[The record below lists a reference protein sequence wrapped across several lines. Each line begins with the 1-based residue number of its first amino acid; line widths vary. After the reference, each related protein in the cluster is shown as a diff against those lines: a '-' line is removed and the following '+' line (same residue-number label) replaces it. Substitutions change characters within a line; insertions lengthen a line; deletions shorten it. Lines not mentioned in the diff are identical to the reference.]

1 MRKIKKI
8 SVLILA
14 FAFLW
19 LGWFVPCALSADAA
33 ILDKEI
39 ISSGFNA
46 ESWFMPSDNPGIKL
60 NSGIVFDETSTEN
73 SYTVANTKN
82 ISKAAKE
89 LYISQP
95 AISKS
100 IQKLEESLGTK
111 LFERS
116 SRGVALTDSGEL
128 LYTHVKSAFET
139 LSIGEDRLRRS
150 IELGIGHLTI
160 GVSSTLCK
168 YVLLPYLKEFIK
180 ENPHINISISCQS
193 TNQTLKLLEE
203 EKLDVGLIGKPY
215 LLKNIDFYS
224 LREIEDIFVATKDYL
239 HNLSVRGVRHDQI
252 LQSAT
257 LMLLDKEN
265 MTRQYIDDYFQ
276 ENHIS
281 LQDIIEVSNMDLVIE
296 MAKVSLGVGC
306 VIKDFVKEELQ
317 NGTLL
322 EIPLGIPIH
331 KREIGFA
338 YNRDIK
344 VSDSLEKFIHFYES
358 FR

>member
-1 MRKIKKI
+1 MNQNLSSYKI
-8 SVLILA
+8 
-14 FAFLW
+14 F
-19 LGWFVPCALSADAA
+19 
-33 ILDKEI
+33 
-39 ISSGFNA
+39 
-46 ESWFMPSDNPGIKL
+46 
-60 NSGIVFDETSTEN
+60 
-73 SYTVANTKN
+73 YTVANTGN

-100 IQKLEESLGTK
+100 IQKLEESIGAR

-116 SRGVALTDSGEL
+116 SRGVTLTDAGEL

-139 LSIGEDRLRRS
+139 LTLGEDKLRRS
-150 IELGIGHLTI
+150 IELGVGHLTI

-180 ENPHINISISCQS
+180 QYPHINISISCQS

-203 EKLDVGLIGKPY
+203 GKLDVGLIGKPY
-215 LLKNIDFYS
+215 ILKNIDFYG
-224 LREIEDIFVATKDYL
+224 LHEIEDIFVATRNYL
-239 HNLSVRGVRHDQI
+239 HNLSIRGIRKDQI
-252 LQSAT
+252 LQNAT

-276 ENHIS
+276 RNHIS

-306 VIKDFVKEELQ
+306 VIKEFVREELE
-317 NGTLL
+317 NGTLV

-338 YNRDIK
+338 YNRDVK
-344 VSDSLEKFIHFYES
+344 VSESLEKFVAFYEGS
-358 FR
+358 A

>member
-1 MRKIKKI
+1 MNQNLSSYKI
-8 SVLILA
+8 
-14 FAFLW
+14 F
-19 LGWFVPCALSADAA
+19 
-33 ILDKEI
+33 
-39 ISSGFNA
+39 
-46 ESWFMPSDNPGIKL
+46 
-60 NSGIVFDETSTEN
+60 
-73 SYTVANTKN
+73 YTVATTGN

-100 IQKLEESLGTK
+100 IQKLEESIGAR

-116 SRGVALTDSGEL
+116 SRGVTLTDAGEL
-128 LYTHVKSAFET
+128 LYTHVTSAFET
-139 LSIGEDRLRRS
+139 LTLGEDKLRRS
-150 IELGIGHLTI
+150 IELGVGHLTI

-180 ENPHINISISCQS
+180 QYPHINISISCQS

-203 EKLDVGLIGKPY
+203 GKLDVGLIGKPY
-215 LLKNIDFYS
+215 ILKNIDFYG
-224 LREIEDIFVATKDYL
+224 LHEIEDIFVATRNYL
-239 HNLSVRGVRHDQI
+239 HNLSIRGIRKDQI
-252 LQSAT
+252 LQNAT

-276 ENHIS
+276 RNHIS

-306 VIKDFVKEELQ
+306 FIKEFVREELE
-317 NGTLL
+317 NGTLV

-338 YNRDIK
+338 YNRDVK
-344 VSDSLEKFIHFYES
+344 VSESLEKFVAFYEGYA
-358 FR
+358 

>member
-1 MRKIKKI
+1 MNQNLSSYKI
-8 SVLILA
+8 
-14 FAFLW
+14 F
-19 LGWFVPCALSADAA
+19 
-33 ILDKEI
+33 
-39 ISSGFNA
+39 
-46 ESWFMPSDNPGIKL
+46 
-60 NSGIVFDETSTEN
+60 
-73 SYTVANTKN
+73 YTVANTGN

-100 IQKLEESLGTK
+100 IQKLEESIGAR

-116 SRGVALTDSGEL
+116 SRGVTLTDAGEL

-139 LSIGEDRLRRS
+139 LTLGEDKLRRS
-150 IELGIGHLTI
+150 IELGVGHLTI

-180 ENPHINISISCQS
+180 QYPHINISISCQS

-215 LLKNIDFYS
+215 ILKNIDFYG
-224 LREIEDIFVATKDYL
+224 LHEIEDIFVATRNYL
-239 HNLSVRGVRHDQI
+239 HNLSIRGIRKDQI
-252 LQSAT
+252 LQNAT

-276 ENHIS
+276 RNHIS

-306 VIKDFVKEELQ
+306 VIKEFVREELE
-317 NGTLL
+317 NGTLV

-338 YNRDIK
+338 YNRDVK
-344 VSDSLEKFIHFYES
+344 VSESLEKFVAFYEGYA
-358 FR
+358 

>member
-1 MRKIKKI
+1 MNQNLSSYKI
-8 SVLILA
+8 
-14 FAFLW
+14 F
-19 LGWFVPCALSADAA
+19 
-33 ILDKEI
+33 
-39 ISSGFNA
+39 
-46 ESWFMPSDNPGIKL
+46 
-60 NSGIVFDETSTEN
+60 
-73 SYTVANTKN
+73 YTVANTGN

-100 IQKLEESLGTK
+100 IQKLEESIGAR

-116 SRGVALTDSGEL
+116 SRGVTLTDAGEI

-139 LSIGEDRLRRS
+139 LTLGEDKLRRS
-150 IELGIGHLTI
+150 IELGVGHLTI

-180 ENPHINISISCQS
+180 QYPHINISISCQS

-203 EKLDVGLIGKPY
+203 GKLDVGLIGKPY
-215 LLKNIDFYS
+215 ILKNIDFYG
-224 LREIEDIFVATKDYL
+224 LHEIEDIFVATRNYL
-239 HNLSVRGVRHDQI
+239 HNLSIRGIRKDQI
-252 LQSAT
+252 LQNAT

-276 ENHIS
+276 RNHIS

-306 VIKDFVKEELQ
+306 VIKEFVREELE
-317 NGTLL
+317 NGTLV

-338 YNRDIK
+338 YNRDVK
-344 VSDSLEKFIHFYES
+344 VSESLEKFVAFYEGYA
-358 FR
+358 